1 MSNGT
6 KLRWAGL
13 KITLLIKSPLI
24 FYRGRT
30 MRFVEEGQDA
40 LKAQLEESR
49 KTILSRLNK
58 IEEDRTKKKGPLDP
72 DYDEQA
78 VELQNEQVLEQLDR
92 SERIE
97 LQKINSAIDRLQRGT
112 YGQCVSCG
120 DEIHPKRLKAMPTAT
135 QCMDCAERLH

>member
-1 MSNGT
+1 
-6 KLRWAGL
+6 
-13 KITLLIKSPLI
+13 
-24 FYRGRT
+24 

-58 IEEDRTKKKGPLDP
+58 IEEDRTKKRGPLDP

-92 SERIE
+92 SERVE
-97 LQKINSAIDRLQRGT
+97 LQKIDSALERLSQGS
-112 YGQCVSCG
+112 YGKCLTCG
-120 DEIHPKRLKAMPTAT
+120 DDIHPKRLKAMPTAN
-135 QCMDCAERLH
+135 QCIDCVETKH